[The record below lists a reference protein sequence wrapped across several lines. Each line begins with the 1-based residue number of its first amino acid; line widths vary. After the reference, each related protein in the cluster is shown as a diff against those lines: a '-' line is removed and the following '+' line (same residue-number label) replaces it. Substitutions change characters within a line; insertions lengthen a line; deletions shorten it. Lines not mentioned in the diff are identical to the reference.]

1 MDCEEN
7 MRKALIWIVIIAAV
21 LAVWVLWEAHRSSST
36 LITTHYEVFEPIRNG
51 IRVAVLSD
59 LHNHTFGDGN
69 EELIQAISSEKPD
82 LIFMIGDMLNEDEKD
97 TSVMTECIRRCAEI
111 APVYFSYGNHEK
123 QWEVTY
129 KRSISAIAEQ
139 AGAKVLDLSYQDVT
153 VNGEKLR
160 VAGYYGWYRATIAI
174 SDPIRRKQEA
184 DFFDSYEDTD
194 RMKLLLCHVPVA
206 FLDWEHRDEY
216 EAGLAFCGHYHGGQI
231 RLPFVG
237 GLRAPNVGFFPKYT
251 KGLFEGKGTDVI
263 LTTGLGNNHKVP
275 RLNNPGELVIVDLK
289 PETKESGK

>member
-1 MDCEEN
+1 
-7 MRKALIWIVIIAAV
+7 MRKALIWIVIIATV

-123 QWEVTY
+123 T
-129 KRSISAIAEQ
+129 
-139 AGAKVLDLSYQDVT
+139 
-153 VNGEKLR
+153 
-160 VAGYYGWYRATIAI
+160 
-174 SDPIRRKQEA
+174 
-184 DFFDSYEDTD
+184 
-194 RMKLLLCHVPVA
+194 
-206 FLDWEHRDEY
+206 
-216 EAGLAFCGHYHGGQI
+216 
-231 RLPFVG
+231 VG
-237 GLRAPNVGFFPKYT
+237 GHL
-251 KGLFEGKGTDVI
+251 
-263 LTTGLGNNHKVP
+263 
-275 RLNNPGELVIVDLK
+275 
-289 PETKESGK
+289 